1 VARTRSPGSRAPAC
15 ASRQSSCPCAQ
26 AGAVLAGRS
35 LREVELRESDLL
47 GATALAGL
55 FILGAVAAT
64 IVGIEWLI
72 DRRSHAA

>member
-1 VARTRSPGSRAPAC
+1 MRIAAVIVPVRIGGS
-15 ASRQSSCPCAQ
+15 
-26 AGAVLAGRS
+26 VLAGRS

-55 FILGAVAAT
+55 FILGAVGAT

-72 DRRSHAA
+72 DRRSRAA